1 MKGSKKKTTQL
12 TLFSSMKRVTKSPS
26 TDSSRKGKAE
36 VGKRDPAVQVAGA
49 LLPTADSNLSC
60 KDDSADFQEHLP
72 IDISPLKNH
81 ADANVDCNMVP
92 LGVGSEEPVSDNEGD
107 FSFENGGTK
116 KQKQVMEVFVK
127 PEILEQKDST
137 SQEIDIEYRTDS
149 LTGVKLESCEMTETD
164 IVKFEGLCI
173 CTCHFAPV
181 NSDTPESVLQDSLLD
196 ANEDDSSVHMHGVVQ
211 EEASSDS
218 SVVISSFNTRIVG
231 RKFSGGA
238 VCEEGMQLS
247 FVRDADNAKDSNAV
261 KVCA

>member
-12 TLFSSMKRVTKSPS
+12 TLFSSMKRVTKSPT

-36 VGKRDPAVQVAGA
+36 VGKRNQAFQVAEA

-60 KDDSADFQEHLP
+60 KDDSGDFQEDLP
-72 IDISPLKNH
+72 FDISPLKNNSG
-81 ADANVDCNMVP
+81 ANVDCNMVP

-107 FSFENGGTK
+107 FSFENGGTE

-127 PEILEQKDST
+127 PEILDQKDST
-137 SQEIDIEYRTDS
+137 SQEIDIEYRTN

-173 CTCHFAPV
+173 CTCHFALV
-181 NSDTPESVLQDSLLD
+181 NSDSPESVLQDNLID
-196 ANEDDSSVHMHGVVQ
+196 ANEDETSVHMHGAVQ

-218 SVVISSFNTRIVG
+218 SVVIGNLNTRIVG
-231 RKFSGGA
+231 RKFCVGA
-238 VCEEGMQLS
+238 ACEEGMQLS

-261 KVCA
+261 KVRA